1 MPAVTPELGTNPPGV
16 FGKGN
21 ISLMGLILLV
31 LPLTLL
37 FFGLGFAA
45 HLLWILA
52 VIFLVAWVA
61 RFAFRSGEG
70 SRWYHW

>member
-1 MPAVTPELGTNPPGV
+1 
-16 FGKGN
+16 
-21 ISLMGLILLV
+21 MGLILLV
-31 LPLTLL
+31 LLLTLL

-52 VIFLVAWVA
+52 AIFLVAWVA
-61 RFAFRSGEG
+61 GFAFRSGEG